1 MKTNQLMLLT
11 DFQNGSDQQ
20 STPSLAGFVRRPAAA
35 GVMVVMVFVA
45 GSIGWATFAPI
56 AAGAV
61 AQGVIS
67 PDGSRRTVQH
77 LEGGIIRRI
86 LARDGDDV
94 VAGQTLVELQTT
106 QAAAT
111 YDMLTEQAQT
121 FAATRARLMA
131 EQAGSPEIEFPADLL
146 RNATSD
152 IRAILD
158 GQRALF
164 QQRRRSYLTQVEIIE
179 TRVRQYGEQ
188 ISAFDAQVKSA
199 AKQIDLID
207 EELVGKNAM
216 FKQGLTTKSE
226 VLRLER
232 AKASLLGDHGR
243 AVGSILEVQQKI
255 DELAAQKLS
264 LEADRSTDIGTDL
277 EKVRSQYAEV
287 AEKLNASRDVLER
300 TRIVAPVA
308 GKIVNSRFKTDSGV
322 IKPGDPILDIV
333 PSGEQL
339 LIDVQISP
347 VDIDVVRPD
356 LLAIVHLSAYSSRGL
371 PRINGMVKSVSADRI
386 VDQATGSSYFLARV
400 EVSKADLAQLDQSIV
415 LMPGMPAEVTV
426 VTEERTVLAYL
437 LEPFWAAF
445 RRGMREV

>member
-1 MKTNQLMLLT
+1 MKTNRLMLLT
-11 DFQNGSDQQ
+11 DFQNGPDQQ

-131 EQAGSPEIEFPADLL
+131 EQAGSPEIEFPAVLL

-152 IRAILD
+152 IHAILN